1 MVTLPGVMRISIGY
15 GWPIIAGMPGGKQLA
30 VSFSSARGCGVLAF
44 AAYAG
49 VRDGAAGTAPR
60 PAAPGAVPRPAPLPP
75 GAVSQTPLKSGSLAI
90 ADQSAAVGAFRTG
103 FWPAANGANT
113 NEAARYLNK
122 VG

>member
-1 MVTLPGVMRISIGY
+1 MM
-15 GWPIIAGMPGGKQLA
+15 AGMPGGKQFA
-30 VSFSSARGCGVLAF
+30 VSFSSARGVGAFAF

-49 VRDGAAGTAPR
+49 VRDGADGTAPR
-60 PAAPGAVPRPAPLPP
+60 PAPPGAAPRPPPRPP

-103 FWPAANGANT
+103 FWAAANGANS

-122 VG
+122 V